1 MPTAAPR
8 KAGIRFCPR
17 CGSIMY
23 PRVRDGKRELFCPR
37 CGYVMEA
44 DEDTLNAYKMRSKVK
59 RSPKDKIIVVSAD
72 RMPETATI
80 LKGQVRCPKCGYD
93 EVYFWM
99 MQTRAADEPPTRF
112 YKCRRCG
119 YTWREY
125 A

>member
-1 MPTAAPR
+1 MPAAMPGR
-8 KAGIRFCPR
+8 ARVRFCHR
-17 CGSIMY
+17 CGSVMY
-23 PRVRDGKRELFCPR
+23 PRYRDGRFELFCPR
-37 CGYVMEA
+37 CGYVIEVSE
-44 DEDTLNAYKMRSKVK
+44 DEVKAYRMRSRVEH
-59 RSPKDKIIVVSAD
+59 SPKDKIIVVSAD
-72 RMPETATI
+72 RVPETAVV

-112 YKCRRCG
+112 YKCKRCG